1 MSDDKE
7 PYVCIREDILAEHN
21 TKLTELS
28 TEIHFKKEK
37 IDLIME
43 NQQKMEDKI
52 DNLTTVV
59 SNLQLQSLKDDKDID
74 NRVAR
79 LESTVQ
85 TLKWVLTVLF
95 GSGVVWIVFNLL
107 KGGGV

>member
-1 MSDDKE
+1 MSEKNE
-7 PYVCIREDILAEHN
+7 ICIREDVLNDHN
-21 TKLTELS
+21 TRLTELT
-28 TEIHFKKEK
+28 TEVHFKKEK
-37 IDLIME
+37 IDQIME

-85 TLKWVLTVLF
+85 TLKWILTLLF
-95 GSGVVWIVFNLL
+95 GSGVVWIVFNIL
-107 KGGGV
+107 KGGI

>member
-1 MSDDKE
+1 MTEQKD
-7 PYVCIREDILAEHN
+7 PYICIREDILAEHTN
-21 TKLTELS
+21 KLTELS

-37 IDLIME
+37 IDQIME

-85 TLKWVLTVLF
+85 TLKWILTLLF
-95 GSGVVWIVFNLL
+95 GSGVVWIVFNLI
-107 KGGGV
+107 KGGV

>member
-1 MSDDKE
+1 MTTE
-7 PYVCIREDILAEHN
+7 ELIPYKCIREDVLAEHT

-28 TEIHFKKEK
+28 TEVHFKKEK

-52 DNLTTVV
+52 DTLTAVV

-85 TLKWVLTVLF
+85 TLKWVLTLLF
-95 GSGVVWIVFNLL
+95 GSGVVWIVFNLI
-107 KGGGV
+107 KGGV

>member
-1 MSDDKE
+1 MTETKD
-7 PYVCIREDILAEHN
+7 PHICIREDVLAEHTN
-21 TKLTELS
+21 KLTELS
-28 TEIHFKKEK
+28 TEVHFKKEK

-43 NQQKMEDKI
+43 NQEKMENKI
-52 DNLTTVV
+52 DNLTTAV

-85 TLKWVLTVLF
+85 TLKWILTLLF
-95 GSGVVWIVFNLL
+95 GSGVVWIIYNLI
-107 KGGGV
+107 GGH

>member
-1 MSDDKE
+1 MSESKE
-7 PYVCIREDILAEHN
+7 ICIREDVLNDYN
-21 TKLTELS
+21 TRLTELT
-28 TEIHFKKEK
+28 TEVHFKKEK
-37 IDLIME
+37 IDQIME

-85 TLKWVLTVLF
+85 TLKWILTLLF
-95 GSGVVWIVFNLL
+95 GSGVIWIVFNLIR
-107 KGGGV
+107 G

>member
-1 MSDDKE
+1 MSEDKE
-7 PYVCIREDILAEHN
+7 PLICIREDILAEHT

-28 TEIHFKKEK
+28 TEVHFKKEK

-43 NQQKMEDKI
+43 NQEKMENKI

-85 TLKWVLTVLF
+85 TLKWILTLLF
-95 GSGVVWIVFNLL
+95 GSGVVWIIFNIL
-107 KGGGV
+107 KGGL

>member
-1 MSDDKE
+1 MSEKE
-7 PYVCIREDILAEHN
+7 ICIREDVLNDHN
-21 TKLTELS
+21 TRLTELT
-28 TEIHFKKEK
+28 TEVHFKKEK
-37 IDLIME
+37 IDQIME

-85 TLKWVLTVLF
+85 TLKWILTLLF
-95 GSGVVWIVFNLL
+95 GSGVVWIVFNIL
-107 KGGGV
+107 KGGI

>member
-1 MSDDKE
+1 MSESKE
-7 PYVCIREDILAEHN
+7 ICIREDVLNDHN
-21 TKLTELS
+21 TRLTELT
-28 TEIHFKKEK
+28 TEVHFKKEK
-37 IDLIME
+37 IDQIME

-85 TLKWVLTVLF
+85 TLKWILTLLF
-95 GSGVVWIVFNLL
+95 GSGVVWIVFNIL
-107 KGGGV
+107 KGGI